1 MAADKLTVDNFIL
14 RIKQMDERERKKIR
28 APDLIELILQLPDDN
43 DFTKQTEKINS
54 LEMTVQNLCASFE
67 IIKTDT
73 SKNAAEILILTQKN
87 IELKTNNE
95 QLTETFEVFKE
106 KGNQNFFNMQEDINL
121 IHKQLNEI
129 EQYLR
134 VNNLEIVGL
143 PEPNE
148 NESETEMIV
157 EALNTLQFLQDEIR
171 IGDVDIAHPIP
182 TKRRDNKRV
191 SVIKFISRF
200 TKFDILQA
208 KKQDRNIKF
217 RNRDLFINEHLS
229 PTNRALFARASEIK
243 REQEYKFLWTKNGVP
258 YMRQNE
264 TSEIFA
270 ITCDEDLYKLPPNI
284 QNIENIENDKEVDV
298 VVVEK

>member
-1 MAADKLTVDNFIL
+1 M
-14 RIKQMDERERKKIR
+14 
-28 APDLIELILQLPDDN
+28 
-43 DFTKQTEKINS
+43 
-54 LEMTVQNLCASFE
+54 
-67 IIKTDT
+67 
-73 SKNAAEILILTQKN
+73 
-87 IELKTNNE
+87 
-95 QLTETFEVFKE
+95 
-106 KGNQNFFNMQEDINL
+106 
-121 IHKQLNEI
+121 NEI

-148 NESETEMIV
+148 NETETEMIID
-157 EALNTLQFLQDEIR
+157 ALNNLRGLQDEIK

-182 TKRRDNKRV
+182 SKRRDNKRV
-191 SVIKFISRF
+191 AVIKFISRF

-208 KKQDRNIKF
+208 KKQDKNIKF

-229 PTNRALFARASEIK
+229 PTNRTLFARASELK

-270 ITCDEDLYKLPPNI
+270 ITCDEDLNKLPLK
-284 QNIENIENDKEVDV
+284 IEIKENEEVV
-298 VVVEK
+298 AVVEK